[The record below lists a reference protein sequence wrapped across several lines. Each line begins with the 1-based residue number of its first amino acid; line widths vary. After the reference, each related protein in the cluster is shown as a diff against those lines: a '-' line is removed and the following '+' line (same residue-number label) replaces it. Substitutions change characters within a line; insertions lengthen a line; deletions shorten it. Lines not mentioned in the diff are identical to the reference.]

1 SKSILGEYTYQGTII
16 SLESLPRQS
25 NIQGSIECFNGDW
38 YVFYHRSMNNIWNKR
53 VICAEKI
60 EFDKD
65 GLIKPVLP
73 SSSGIAEGL
82 DTSKPIYFN
91 SAVIQKNCRYTNDGK
106 YGSAVIKDNAE
117 IGFRYVLLTGKEK
130 LVSLQGEGLSNITH
144 VTVTANGKTIG
155 QSAEGKDIKLE
166 NVKKGKVEL
175 VFTIT
180 SKGETKLETFWFK
193 IK

>member
-1 SKSILGEYTYQGTII
+1 
-16 SLESLPRQS
+16 
-25 NIQGSIECFNGDW
+25 
-38 YVFYHRSMNNIWNKR
+38 
-53 VICAEKI
+53 
-60 EFDKD
+60 
-65 GLIKPVLP
+65 
-73 SSSGIAEGL
+73 
-82 DTSKPIYFN
+82 
-91 SAVIQKNCRYTNDGK
+91 
-106 YGSAVIKDNAE
+106 VIKDNAE

-130 LVSLQGEGLSNITH
+130 IVSLQGEGLSNITH

-180 SKGETKLETFWFK
+180 SKGETKLETFRFK